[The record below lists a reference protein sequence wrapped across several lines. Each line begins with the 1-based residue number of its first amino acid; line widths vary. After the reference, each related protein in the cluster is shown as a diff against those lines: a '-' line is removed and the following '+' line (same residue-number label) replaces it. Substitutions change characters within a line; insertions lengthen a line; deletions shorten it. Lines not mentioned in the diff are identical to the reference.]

1 MKRIRAFGPAIGL
14 VVSALVGCQRVPEE
28 PSKPAVASTGERPTA
43 AVVVPSAAGTATT
56 HAASA
61 AATAPA
67 PAASPEAHDRCI
79 DPLADKAPPS
89 PPPGPAP
96 GCPADPERKAK
107 LARASVGVGPSA
119 KVLAEIARTEAD
131 VTRGLMY
138 RTSMG
143 EEEGMLFRLDSR
155 RVHAFWMH
163 NTCIPLDMLF
173 VDEDGTI
180 VGVVENVP
188 TLNDQER
195 RVRCPSLYVL
205 EVNAGWVRRHG
216 VRPGQKISIPDA
228 AR

>member
-1 MKRIRAFGPAIGL
+1 MQALGTAISL
-14 VVSALVGCQRVPEE
+14 VALALIGCQRVPEE
-28 PSKPAVASTGERPTA
+28 PSKPAAPPTSERSAPSTASTGPVA
-43 AVVVPSAAGTATT
+43 AVTT
-56 HAASA
+56 LAASA
-61 AATAPA
+61 TTAPAA
-67 PAASPEAHDRCI
+67 PAASTEGHDRCV
-79 DPLADKAPPS
+79 DPLADKPPPA

-96 GCPADPERKAK
+96 GCPADPERKPK
-107 LARASVGVGPSA
+107 LARASVSVGPSA
-119 KVLAEIARTEAD
+119 KVSAEIARTEAD

-216 VRPGQKISIPDA
+216 VRPGQKLAIPDG